1 VVSIRGL
8 SRVSLSARLDTCE
21 PATGDKPNL
30 SASGPSSRTWVWFL
44 VFEAVVALVY
54 FPFGIPSASP
64 RILGVVPWMEWT
76 GQVPA
81 WAVLGLSAVAAIGYG
96 TYRYRPRAPLAW
108 WFMGAGVLLFITG
121 DTIYKSWHQIMGQQN
136 IPFPSFIDAIYITM
150 YPVLAVGLLLL
161 ARSRGPGG
169 DHASLLDGL
178 IITVGVALLSWIFLI
193 GPNVRAPGGLLVRF
207 TAAAYPLGDVLVL
220 AMLAHLWSA
229 GGLRN
234 TAGRLLA
241 VGTLG
246 TLVADSVYGLAGL
259 HTGWNW
265 HDGNPFDLG
274 WILFYSCW
282 GAAALHPSMRQLSE
296 PRPVSAPRTSR
307 ARLALLG
314 AVSLI
319 APVVLLVETLAG
331 KPVDASAVAGV
342 AGVMFLL
349 VSLRMAGVVQ
359 AHQQA
364 VTREQVL
371 RREAAELVGAPGRAE
386 IHLATISAVSELVG
400 DDANVWG
407 ISLAISSTA
416 PGASRPPEASG
427 TAIFSVVA
435 SSEPTYGPEIDLA
448 AFPQE
453 VAKSLESGRAVR
465 CTTNERGLVA
475 GGMATG
481 GKSGAERADKLFI
494 CPLITTEEL
503 KGMIVVRTEDELPVD
518 VTNTLE
524 TLAAQVGMALDRE
537 VLTEAFHARRSEAR
551 FQTLVQSASD
561 VILIARPDTTITYQ
575 TPSALRI
582 LGYGPGQ
589 LEGVQLTSLLHPND
603 VETAVAAY
611 GGVAFRSG
619 TSVTAEWRIR
629 HGDGSWR
636 HVEVVA
642 NNLLGDPTV
651 EGIVLTLRD
660 VTERKGLEEE
670 LKHQAFHD
678 ALSGLANRALFR
690 DRLEHA
696 LDRAARSLSSLA
708 VLFLDLDDF
717 KFINDSLGHAAG
729 DELLVAVATRLTG
742 SLRTGDTAARF
753 GGDEFAILLEETV
766 DTQAACEVAERV
778 LADLKPAFWVKDRSV
793 TIHASIGVA
802 YSKRGTED
810 PAELLQA
817 ADVAMYAAKARGKN
831 CYEVYKP
838 ALQAAVSER
847 LERTAELQRAVDR
860 GEFVLHY
867 QPIVSLDG
875 RQAIAVEALVR
886 WDHPVRGL
894 LLPKEFVSLAE
905 ETGLIVPIGGW
916 VLEEACRTTRAWQQQ
931 HDLVSKLRLSVN
943 ISARHFQH
951 EGLIEDVSKA
961 LSVSGLD
968 PACLVLEITESV
980 LVQDAES
987 VISRMLELKALGV
1000 SFAVDDFGTG
1010 YSSLSYLKRFPI
1022 DILKVD
1028 KSFVD
1033 DVGDSAKAGA
1043 LAKAIV
1049 QLGKSLNLD
1058 TVAEGI
1064 EKARQVDGLL
1074 ALGCVYGQGFFFARP
1089 VPPEDMERLLPLM
1102 ASGELVNKAKPGEA
1116 AA

>member
-1 VVSIRGL
+1 
-8 SRVSLSARLDTCE
+8 VSLPARH
-21 PATGDKPNL
+21 ATGEPTLGDKRSL
-30 SASGPSSRTWVWFL
+30 LASGPSSRTWLRFL
-44 VFEAVVALVY
+44 VFEAVVALIY
-54 FPFGIPSASP
+54 FPFGIPSGRP

-96 TYRYRPRAPLAW
+96 AYRYRPRAPLAW

-207 TAAAYPLGDVLVL
+207 TAAAYPLGDVLLL

-241 VGTLG
+241 IGTLG

-265 HDGNPFDLG
+265 HDGNPFDFG

-296 PRPVSAPRTSR
+296 PRPVAAPRTSR
-307 ARLALLG
+307 SRLALLG

-319 APVVLLVETLAG
+319 APVVLLIETMAG

-342 AGVMFLL
+342 AALMFLL
-349 VSLRMAGVVQ
+349 VSLRMAGVVR

-386 IHLATISAVSELVG
+386 IHMATISAVSELVG
-400 DDANVWG
+400 DDANVSA
-407 ISLAISSTA
+407 ISLAMSSAA
-416 PGASRPPEASG
+416 PGTSAHAGPSG
-427 TAIFSVVA
+427 APGGGTFSVVA
-435 SSEPTYGPEIDLA
+435 SSEPAYTPEIDLA
-448 AFPQE
+448 AFPEE
-453 VAKSLESGRAVR
+453 VAASLKSGRAVR
-465 CTTNERGLVA
+465 CMANAPGLA
-475 GGMATG
+475 PGEKAPS
-481 GKSGAERADKLFI
+481 GKSGTEKADKLFI

-537 VLTEAFHARRSEAR
+537 TLTEAFHARRSEAR

-582 LGYGPGQ
+582 LGYGPGE
-589 LEGVQLTSLLHPND
+589 LEGLQLTTLLHPSD

-696 LDRAARSLSSLA
+696 LERAARSLSSLA

-729 DELLVAVATRLTG
+729 DELLVAVASRLTG

-753 GGDEFAILLEETV
+753 GGDEFAVLLEETA
-766 DTQAACEVAERV
+766 DPQAACEVAERV

-793 TIHASIGVA
+793 AIHASIGVA
-802 YSKRGTED
+802 YSKRGAED

-847 LERTAELQRAVDR
+847 LERTAELQKAVDR
-860 GEFVLHY
+860 AEFVLHY

-875 RQAIAVEALVR
+875 GEAIAVEALVR
-886 WDHPVRGL
+886 WEHPDRGL

-931 HDLVSKLRLSVN
+931 HGLVSKLRLSVN

-961 LSVSGLD
+961 LSLSGLD

-1000 SFAVDDFGTG
+1000 AFAVDDFGTG

-1033 DVGDSAKAGA
+1033 DVGDSAKAAA

-1074 ALGCVYGQGFFFARP
+1074 ALGCMYGQGFFFARP
-1089 VPPEDMERLLPLM
+1089 VPPEDMDRLLPLM
-1102 ASGELVNKAKPGEA
+1102 ASGELVAKAKAGEA